1 MEFTGDSFDKS
12 GNSCGIYRG
21 IRLTNL
27 GIHVEFIGNSFDKS
41 GNSCGIY
48 RDFV

>member
-1 MEFTGDSFDKS
+1 MELKGNRLTNLRIHGDLK
-12 GNSCGIYRG
+12 G

-48 RDFV
+48 REFV